1 MAEGKVKTP
10 KELMAD
16 LKGNYIQ
23 VIKKNGKTH
32 DKLYKDPQRAIRGV
46 GGVEYVKYLRE
57 VLKEQVNSRY
67 TEVDSLTGTPENE
80 L

>member
-1 MAEGKVKTP
+1 MENKVKTP

-16 LKGNYIQ
+16 LNGNFIQ

-46 GGVEYVKYLRE
+46 GGVDNVKYLRE
-57 VLKEQVNSRY
+57 VLKEQVNAKY
-67 TEVDSLTGTPENE
+67 VEEDSLTGTPENE

>member
-1 MAEGKVKTP
+1 MQSKVKTP

-16 LKGNYIQ
+16 LNGNFIQ

-46 GGVEYVKYLRE
+46 GGVENVKYLRE
-57 VLKEQVNSRY
+57 VLKEQVNAKY
-67 TEVDSLTGTPENE
+67 VEEDSLTGTPEDE

>member
-1 MAEGKVKTP
+1 MEGKVKTP

-23 VIKKNGKTH
+23 VIKKNGKTYE
-32 DKLYKDPQRAIRGV
+32 KLFKDPQRAVRAV
-46 GGVEYVKYLRE
+46 GVENIKYLRE
-57 VLKEQVNSRY
+57 VLKEQVNVKYADIDAIS
-67 TEVDSLTGTPENE
+67 GTKENE

>member
-1 MAEGKVKTP
+1 MDGKVKTP

-16 LKGNYIQ
+16 LNGNYIQ

-46 GGVEYVKYLRE
+46 GGVDNVKYLRE
-57 VLKEQVNSRY
+57 VLKEQVNAKY
-67 TEVDSLTGTPENE
+67 VEEDSLTGTLENE

>member
-1 MAEGKVKTP
+1 MDNKVKTP

-16 LKGNYIQ
+16 LNGNFIQ

-46 GGVEYVKYLRE
+46 GGVDNVKYLRE
-57 VLKEQVNSRY
+57 VLKEQVNAKY
-67 TEVDSLTGTPENE
+67 VEEDSLTGTPENE